1 MEPNAGNSTAGNG
14 IKFMKYEKNDF
25 WNERTLWRSLPN
37 QEHIEAMIAEAE
49 EALNDEISGG
59 ECKASEDGTLSQ

>member
-1 MEPNAGNSTAGNG
+1 
-14 IKFMKYEKNDF
+14 MKYEKNDF

-49 EALNDEISGG
+49 EALNDENSGG